1 MTPRHSDGHEP
12 GAAARS
18 APGAPGSGRPRAS
31 SRGMLAEAAAEL
43 FLEQT
48 YGGTTVDDIARR
60 AGVSRAT
67 FFNYFSSK
75 SDLLWLEVDE
85 SLAAFPAMLADADD
99 DVEPMA
105 AVLGAFVR
113 LADGFGPDRLP
124 LAVTQVELMGTD
136 AELQASA
143 LPRFLGVVRQ
153 VAAAIARRAG
163 GDADGPLTRAAATAV
178 VGAAVAA
185 AGAWA
190 RAGVGRGPLTPLVR
204 DAIEPV
210 CAGYAAAFAN
220 R

>member
-1 MTPRHSDGHEP
+1 MTPRHSSIREGSGHRAA
-12 GAAARS
+12 GAGAS
-18 APGAPGSGRPRAS
+18 ASGRPRAS

-48 YGGTTVDDIARR
+48 YAGTTVDDIARR

-85 SLAAFPAMLADADD
+85 SLAAFPGMLAAAND

-105 AVLGAFVR
+105 AVLAAVLR
-113 LADGFGPDRLP
+113 LADGFGPERLP

-143 LPRFLGVVRQ
+143 LPRFLAVVRQ
-153 VAAAIARRAG
+153 VSAAIARRSG
-163 GDADGPLTRAAATAV
+163 DDADGLLPRAAATAV

-190 RAGVGRGPLTPLVR
+190 RAGVGRGPLTPVMR
-204 DAIEPV
+204 EAVEPV
-210 CAGYAAAFAN
+210 CAGYAAALTN

>member
-1 MTPRHSDGHEP
+1 MTPKHSEQT
-12 GAAARS
+12 AQA
-18 APGAPGSGRPRAS
+18 GRPRAS
-31 SRGMLAEAAAEL
+31 SRGMLAEAAGEL

-48 YGGTTVDDIARR
+48 YAGTTVDDIARR

-67 FFNYFSSK
+67 FFNYFAAK

-85 SLAAFPAMLADADD
+85 SLAAFPAMLAAPDD

-105 AVLGAFVR
+105 AVLEAVVR
-113 LADGFGPDRLP
+113 LAEGFGPDRLP

-143 LPRFLGVVRQ
+143 LPRFLAVVRL

-163 GDADGPLTRAAATAV
+163 GDPDGLLPRAAATAV

-185 AGAWA
+185 TGVWA
-190 RAGVGRGPLTPLVR
+190 RAGVRRGPLAPLVR
-204 DAIEPV
+204 AAVEPV
-210 CAGYAAAFAN
+210 CDGYATVFASE
-220 R
+220 

>member
-1 MTPRHSDGHEP
+1 MTPRHSTAHASGGH
-12 GAAARS
+12 GVS
-18 APGAPGSGRPRAS
+18 ASGRPRAS
-31 SRGMLAEAAAEL
+31 SRGMLAEAAGEL

-48 YGGTTVDDIARR
+48 YAGTTVDDIARR

-85 SLAAFPAMLADADD
+85 SLAAFPALLAAAGD

-105 AVLGAFVR
+105 AVLAAVVR

-143 LPRFLGVVRQ
+143 LPRFLAVVRQ
-153 VAAAIARRAG
+153 VATAIARRSG
-163 GDADGPLTRAAATAV
+163 SDPGDLLPQSAATAV
-178 VGAAVAA
+178 VGAAVAS
-185 AGAWA
+185 AGIWA
-190 RAGVGRGPLTPLVR
+190 RAGVGRGPLTPVVR
-204 DAIEPV
+204 AAVEPV
-210 CAGYAAAFAN
+210 CAGYAVALAN

>member
-1 MTPRHSDGHEP
+1 MTPRHSGGP
-12 GAAARS
+12 GTS
-18 APGAPGSGRPRAS
+18 GSGRPRAS
-31 SRGMLAEAAAEL
+31 SRGMLAEAAGEL

-48 YGGTTVDDIARR
+48 YTGTTVDDIARR

-85 SLAAFPAMLADADD
+85 SLAAFPAMLAAADD

-105 AVLGAFVR
+105 AVLAAVLR
-113 LADGFGPDRLP
+113 LADGFGPERLP

-143 LPRFLGVVRQ
+143 LPRFLAVVRQ
-153 VAAAIARRAG
+153 VAAAIGRRS
-163 GDADGPLTRAAATAV
+163 GDDPDGLLPRAAATAV

-185 AGAWA
+185 AGVWA
-190 RAGVGRGPLTPLVR
+190 RAGVGRGPLTPVVR
-204 DAIEPV
+204 DAVEPV
-210 CAGYAAAFAN
+210 CTGFAAALAN